1 MSRVQTVVASL
12 RDLVL
17 SGRLAPGERIVE
29 LVYAPQLGV
38 SRTPLRWA
46 LAELER
52 EGLVERMPHRG
63 YRVRAFTMED
73 VSGAIDVRGTLEG
86 MAARLV
92 AERGLVVEELATL
105 EACLDEGR
113 RLLADDD
120 RRLDPERWA
129 RMNGRFHDVVVR
141 GSRNDALIRAM
152 ESIARVPLAAADA
165 ITFSVALR
173 STVLKLMR
181 AAHEDHVAIVEAMRH
196 RQGARVEFLMR
207 EHAQRSRDNKARLI
221 EQLKASRSGRA
232 IPELMRIGSRAG
244 SRRATDA
251 NPAPVA
257 SRR

>member
-1 MSRVQTVVASL
+1 MSRVQTIVASL

-29 LVYAPQLGV
+29 LVFAPRLGV

-52 EGLVERMPHRG
+52 EGLVERMPRRG

-73 VSGAIDVRGTLEG
+73 VAGAIDVRGTLEG

-92 AERGLVVEELATL
+92 AERGPTDEELEVL
-105 EACLDEGR
+105 ESCLEEGR
-113 RLLADDD
+113 LLLADDD

-129 RMNGRFHDVVVR
+129 RMNGRFHDVLVR
-141 GSRNDALIRAM
+141 GSRNGALIRAM
-152 ESIARVPLAAADA
+152 ESNARVPMASADA

-173 STVLKLMR
+173 RTVLQLMR
-181 AAHEDHVAIVEAMRH
+181 AAHDDHVAIVGALRD
-196 RQGARVEFLMR
+196 RQGARVEFQMR

-232 IPELMRIGSRAG
+232 IPEFLRIGPQASAKRTAAAD
-244 SRRATDA
+244 RR
-251 NPAPVA
+251 
-257 SRR
+257 R